1 MSRPIIDDPARVA
14 RKLRDFRETAML
26 LSTQGPRMID
36 EYPHQ
41 WVALQ
46 AGEVRAN
53 TDDFESLLQE
63 LDSKGIPRDETI
75 VRYIDPDPPTL
86 IL

>member
-1 MSRPIIDDPARVA
+1 MSTHISGSPC
-14 RKLRDFRETAML
+14 K
-26 LSTQGPRMID
+26 
-36 EYPHQ
+36 
-41 WVALQ
+41 Q
-46 AGEVRAN
+46 AKSGAN

-63 LDSKGIPRDETI
+63 LDLKGIPRDETI